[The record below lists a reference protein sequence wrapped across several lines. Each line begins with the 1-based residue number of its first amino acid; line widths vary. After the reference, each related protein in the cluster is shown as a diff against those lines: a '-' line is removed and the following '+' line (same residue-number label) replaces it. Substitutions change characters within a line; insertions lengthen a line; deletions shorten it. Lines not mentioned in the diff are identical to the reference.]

1 MIALIRSFNINR
13 HICIGHITYLSV
25 LRLIVIFDLQIL
37 LNRLVFS
44 LDLLGFG
51 NFLWHNSLIWH
62 LHQIVLSGLW
72 PLSVVKRFNFRR
84 LLNFLWRN
92 HISLWFCFLQL
103 CDGNNLR
110 RLVWFCLEL
119 SNVERCLGGSMGWL
133 MRAWFILAPPF
144 LTICS
149 NPTVRVFVRH

>member
-13 HICIGHITYLSV
+13 HICICHIWIV
-25 LRLIVIFDLQIL
+25 LHLVVIFDLQIL
-37 LNRLVFS
+37 LNRFLFS

-72 PLSVVKRFNFRR
+72 PLSVVKRFNFGC

-92 HISLWFCFLQL
+92 HISLWFCSLQL
-103 CDGNNLR
+103 LLWSDLR

-133 MRAWFILAPPF
+133 MRARFLFAPPF

-149 NPTVRVFVRH
+149 NPAARVFVRH